1 MSNVFQPPIAGLL
14 RQAHNVLSIE
24 IGRAV
29 AGVAPEQRPSHGN
42 VMELLDYRDGQRLTE
57 LAEGAGMAPQSIGEL
72 VDQLEALGHV
82 ERRPDPSDR
91 RAKLIYRTQ
100 KGKAVSKVAAET
112 VAKIESD
119 LVDELGAETLE
130 TIRAGLTQ
138 IVTSRGQQS
147 EGLDA
152 E

>member
-1 MSNVFQPPIAGLL
+1 MSKVSNPPIVGLL
-14 RQAHNVLSIE
+14 RQAYNALSIE

-57 LAEGAGMAPQSIGEL
+57 LAEGAGMAPQSVGEL

-91 RAKLIYRTQ
+91 RAKLIFRTP
-100 KGKAVSKVAAET
+100 KGRAVSKVAAAA

-119 LVDELGAETLE
+119 LGDELGPETLE

-138 IVTSRGQQS
+138 IVTSRGYEPS
-147 EGLDA
+147 ALDV